1 LDSPPSANFLHSPLE
16 CVNYDFF
23 PKGKF
28 SHSRYFMILFRKF
41 FFRRVTHFPYLSGDS
56 FANLADYIAFGKDGR
71 KGISPNKLKKAHILF
86 VPGNRLSELLV
97 KHSDLINARV
107 IVTGNSDENFE
118 KFIEL
123 PASVNIWLCQ
133 NGIGDSAIWRT
144 LPIGL
149 ENARLGRYS
158 LRKYLRG
165 SQSKTKTLKILV
177 PPMSPTN
184 PSRYQSI
191 YTAQKDPQVFTVTMK
206 PLAEK
211 DYYELAN
218 SFQFILCC
226 EGNGFDT
233 HRLWETLYLGC
244 FPVLLDSLW
253 AQSLR
258 YLNLPILVVKNLGE
272 INLEM
277 LQDFCLANE
286 GFNPLDHEVLWMP
299 YWKRL
304 LQSQ

>member
-1 LDSPPSANFLHSPLE
+1 
-16 CVNYDFF
+16 
-23 PKGKF
+23 
-28 SHSRYFMILFRKF
+28 MILFRKF